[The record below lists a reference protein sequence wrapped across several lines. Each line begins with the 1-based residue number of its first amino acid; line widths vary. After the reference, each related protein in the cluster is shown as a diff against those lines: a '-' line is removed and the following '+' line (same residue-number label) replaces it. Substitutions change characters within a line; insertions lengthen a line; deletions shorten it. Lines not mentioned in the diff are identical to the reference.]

1 MHVSNTNM
9 INNMSNHTYD
19 ITISII
25 LSTHAPLIYK
35 QDPIPNPSFP
45 IYQNLIQH
53 VTKKIDNCQLM
64 QKLDYSPI
72 GFYKRV

>member
-1 MHVSNTNM
+1 MSITKT
-9 INNMSNHTYD
+9 INNMSKHTHD
-19 ITISII
+19 IIISSL

-53 VTKKIDNCQLM
+53 VTKNKIKIQLV
-64 QKLDYSPI
+64 KKWI
-72 GFYKRV
+72 IH